1 MTKEEWAE
9 VERKLQSPFGSVDLM
24 CDGYKLTLQVQ
35 RDKMRLVIM
44 IYVNGHFKG
53 IWFDDCEERRRF
65 FRPSTRKLHPASS
78 FKGFTKKELKTDWVK
93 KTMEKTMTSYSPL
106 WLSFR
111 PLKAH
116 LIKNNTSI
124 ELVKES

>member
-9 VERKLQSPFGSVDLM
+9 VEKKLQSPWGSVDLM

-35 RDKMRLVIM
+35 RDKMRLIIM
-44 IYVNGHFKG
+44 IFVDGEFKG
-53 IWFDDCEERRRF
+53 IWFNECEERRRF
-65 FRPSTRKLHPASS
+65 FQPCKRKIYKAKT
-78 FKGFTKKELKTDWVK
+78 FKGFSKRTLKSMQIDPNETITHYRPFW
-93 KTMEKTMTSYSPL
+93 TA
-106 WLSFR
+106 FR

-124 ELVKES
+124 ELVKEA